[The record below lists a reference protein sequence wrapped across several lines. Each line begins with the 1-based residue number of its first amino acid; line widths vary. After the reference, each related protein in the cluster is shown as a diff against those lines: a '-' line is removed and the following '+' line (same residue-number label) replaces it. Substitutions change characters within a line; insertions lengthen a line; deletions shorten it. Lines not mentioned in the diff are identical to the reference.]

1 VFVNVPKFVNGPMA
15 NGFRGNG
22 AQLYQCYISAFEAA
36 LAPYPASYAVPPAA
50 IAAGGVALPTTLAIS
65 FMGPAQGWSVQDAAL
80 IAMTAIRDATQRP
93 PGGVYPG
100 GTTLN
105 LATVLAIQMRF
116 TNIHICANYE
126 QTHNPIAQSNAL
138 QRAFK
143 LVFSLFSPQ
152 ITPHLLQPIL
162 SATAIYQ

>member
-1 VFVNVPKFVNGPMA
+1 
-15 NGFRGNG
+15 
-22 AQLYQCYISAFEAA
+22 
-36 LAPYPASYAVPPAA
+36 
-50 IAAGGVALPTTLAIS
+50 
-65 FMGPAQGWSVQDAAL
+65 
-80 IAMTAIRDATQRP
+80 MTAIRDATQRP

-162 SATAIYQ
+162 SATAIFQ

>member
-1 VFVNVPKFVNGPMA
+1 MFVNVPKFVNGPMA

-36 LAPYPASYAVPPAA
+36 LAPYPASYALPPAA

-65 FMGPAQGWSVQDAAL
+65 FMGPAQGWNVQDAAL

-162 SATAIYQ
+162 SATAIFQ